1 VVTSYANERKLQN
14 QLKKK
19 IGEKQFEQVD
29 YNGDLVYAKIAIS
42 DILAK
47 NTFEEQKEVF
57 DNWIKENF
65 ITDVLAKSWDI
76 ISKDK

>member
-1 VVTSYANERKLQN
+1 MVTSYANERKLQN

>member
-1 VVTSYANERKLQN
+1 MVTSYANERKLLN

-65 ITDVLAKSWDI
+65 IFA
-76 ISKDK
+76 